1 MTSGCS
7 AFANLQNYL
16 DAGLFSMLPGPM
28 AAYAAGPLGK
38 LSVASCPKGLPAQ
51 WRYFAAAQRLLR
63 VQVIGHNLFARR
75 RV

>member
-1 MTSGCS
+1 
-7 AFANLQNYL
+7 
-16 DAGLFSMLPGPM
+16 MLPGPM